1 MLRVWVPRIIIDA
14 NNERGGNIKMKKNY
28 IKPTATKV
36 AFVYREQVVAT
47 SGPDYGPQIIGTG
60 GLCIHLHSGAG
71 IPGFNVCY
79 Q

>member
-1 MLRVWVPRIIIDA
+1 
-14 NNERGGNIKMKKNY
+14 MKKNY